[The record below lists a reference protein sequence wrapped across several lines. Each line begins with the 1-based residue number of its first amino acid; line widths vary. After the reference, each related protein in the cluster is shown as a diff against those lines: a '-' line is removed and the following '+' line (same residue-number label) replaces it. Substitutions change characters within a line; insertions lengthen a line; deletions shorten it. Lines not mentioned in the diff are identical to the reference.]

1 MNLTDAVVEKS
12 VTFRG
17 TPDAL
22 IRGLR
27 KCAMRGLS
35 LTEDREKIQRV
46 LDMEARRAETTR
58 ILRVAR
64 KGGIV

>member
-1 MNLTDAVVEKS
+1 VSTV

-17 TPDAL
+17 SPDAL
-22 IRGLR
+22 LRGLR
-27 KCAMRGLS
+27 KCAKRGLR

-46 LDMEARRAETTR
+46 LDMEARRAETMR
-58 ILRVAR
+58 ILGVAR

>member
-1 MNLTDAVVEKS
+1 MSTV

-17 TPDAL
+17 FPDAL
-22 IRGLR
+22 LRGLR

-46 LDMEARRAETTR
+46 LDREARRAEVVR
-58 ILRVAR
+58 ILNA
-64 KGGIV
+64 KSGGIA